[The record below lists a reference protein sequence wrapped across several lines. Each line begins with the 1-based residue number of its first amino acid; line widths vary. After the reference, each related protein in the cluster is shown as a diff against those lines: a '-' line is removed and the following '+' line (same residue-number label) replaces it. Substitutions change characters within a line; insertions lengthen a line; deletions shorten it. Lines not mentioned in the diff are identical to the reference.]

1 MTEYTYE
8 EFQKRIEH
16 WSFTHQVEFLMQGNW
31 WCDEIIAF
39 IKKVWRRQDDDFSEE
54 DVDTWELL
62 NVKAEPRISLKKKY
76 DDLDLRYHELLLT
89 CSEQKRKYEQLYEMY
104 NNLLNQ
110 QVKDE

>member
-39 IKKVWRRQDDDFSEE
+39 IEKKWQEQDDDFSEE

-62 NVKAEPRISLKKKY
+62 N
-76 DDLDLRYHELLLT
+76 LRKT
-89 CSEQKRKYEQLYEMY
+89 Q
-104 NNLLNQ
+104 
-110 QVKDE
+110 KDE

>member
-16 WSFTHQVEFLMQGNW
+16 WSYSQEVEFLMQGNW
-31 WCDEIIAF
+31 WCDEIISF
-39 IKKVWRRQDDDFSEE
+39 IKKVWHRQDDDFSEE

-62 NVKAEPRISLKKKY
+62 NIKAEPQVS
-76 DDLDLRYHELLLT
+76 
-89 CSEQKRKYEQLYEMY
+89 KRKYDQLYKMY
-104 NNLLNQ
+104 NNLLNL

>member
-39 IKKVWRRQDDDFSEE
+39 IEKKWKEQDDDFSEE

-62 NVKAEPRISLKKKY
+62 NVKAEPQVPKRIY
-76 DDLDLRYHELLLT
+76 D
-89 CSEQKRKYEQLYEMY
+89 QLYKMY
-104 NNLLNQ
+104 NNLLNLQ
-110 QVKDE
+110 LKE